1 MAKNITAKVL
11 KEFSF
16 KGEVYGVDDE
26 ITMAVGQARPYIN
39 LGWIKLTKDEAE
51 KVEVFN
57 EKKEK
62 AEGSPV
68 TAKNA
73 KAGPK

>member
-1 MAKNITAKVL
+1 MAKNITAKV
-11 KEFSF
+11 KHGFEF

-26 ITMAVGQARPYIN
+26 ITMAVHQARPYIN
-39 LGWIKLTKDEAE
+39 LGWIELTKAEAE

-68 TAKNA
+68 TAKA
-73 KAGPK
+73 KK